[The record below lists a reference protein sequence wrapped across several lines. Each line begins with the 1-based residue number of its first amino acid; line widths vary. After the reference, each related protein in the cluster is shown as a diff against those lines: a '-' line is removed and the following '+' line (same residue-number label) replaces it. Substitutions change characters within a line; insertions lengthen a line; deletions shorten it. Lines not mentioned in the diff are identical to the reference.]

1 MASVS
6 VVFGTSTDTLADENH
21 FLGSE
26 MNSEISGTQP
36 SSANQTELVGSWQLL
51 FQVLM
56 VNMQSMN
63 EHHLSLIPLFYMST
77 QIRRNRR
84 VLESFD
90 LKHSL
95 R

>member
-36 SSANQTELVGSWQLL
+36 SSANQTEISWKLAVVVSGAHGQ
-51 FQVLM
+51 
-56 VNMQSMN
+56 
-63 EHHLSLIPLFYMST
+63 YA
-77 QIRRNRR
+77 
-84 VLESFD
+84 
-90 LKHSL
+90 KHE
-95 R
+95 